1 MMNKSL
7 ILLALAASLPPVSA
21 TEKPSEIL
29 AAISAAPVYSELIA
43 TTQAQLYPASAY
55 FPFIPEVHLKI
66 NDVARLQ
73 QSFGATRY
81 GKHLGV
87 DECPQLGIKQISLGM
102 SKGTLGSIMRL
113 VMTLP
118 LAMNTTLPHG
128 ATEEDG
134 ALILGGIA
142 AFEALA
148 TQSLQQLHTIS
159 LGTTM
164 LAVEFEAGKMPPRA
178 QLYEMMGLDAPNK
191 QHEGLD
197 IWTLSEQLDGRSK
210 AMIYGLVGERELYLA
225 VGVKDEHTLVVML
238 TEDADQLPKLA
249 RTTPYVLNEPKLG
262 HNCPIQVRP
271 GHFMYLFVGGEAV
284 EGVVNNPIL
293 PELAR
298 LLAVEWRARA
308 EGAGEQK
315 QALGIAANFA
325 EKLGQT
331 LKACELR
338 TTGFYSLQGWFDG
351 HLNFESY
358 TNSENYLLAPSAPV
372 LDGLMDD
379 PDTHIAFEISEIK
392 LQIDSPLTQS
402 ELKQGM
408 LAIGRLLPVPLP
420 STELGRA
427 IDAGVSLT
435 QQLTPAWAL
444 YSSKGQTEPA
454 LCLPIKDRAIVTS
467 SLEQLLQSVSALSG
481 GGMPASLGTPDRAQ
495 AGVDSYTVGDQEIAL
510 TASSMIIGEKGSAPV
525 KKLAA
530 AALQPQTSRAGAS
543 FVLRFENAPDAE
555 DKGVEGLYI
564 RVVPNGH
571 YTQAGYIQLRL
582 KNEQ

>member
-1 MMNKSL
+1 MMKATA
-7 ILLALAASLPPVSA
+7 LALALIASLVPLNAS
-21 TEKPSEIL
+21 EKPSEIL
-29 AAISAAPVYSELIA
+29 AAISAARVSSELID

-66 NDVARLQ
+66 TDVARLQ

-81 GKHLGV
+81 GQHLGV
-87 DECPQLGIKQISLGM
+87 DECPQLGIKQVSLGM
-102 SKGTLGSIMRL
+102 SKGTLEGIMRL

-118 LAMNTTLPHG
+118 LAMNAVLPHG
-128 ATEEDG
+128 ATDEDG
-134 ALILGGIA
+134 ALIQGGIA

-164 LAVEFEAGKMPPRA
+164 LAVQFEAGKLPPRE
-178 QLYEMMGLDAPNK
+178 QLYQMMGLDAPNK

-210 AMIYGLVGERELYLA
+210 AMIYGLIGERELYLA
-225 VGVKDEHTLVVML
+225 VGVKDEHTLVVMI
-238 TEDADQLPKLA
+238 TDEAEQFQKLA
-249 RTTPYVLNEPKLG
+249 KTTSYVLNEPKLG

-315 QALGIAANFA
+315 QTVGIAANFV
-325 EKLGQT
+325 EKLAQT

-351 HLNFESY
+351 HLNFKSY

-392 LQIDSPLTQS
+392 PQIDSPLTQS
-402 ELKQGM
+402 ELKQGV
-408 LAIGRLLPVPLP
+408 LAISQLLPVSLP
-420 STELGRA
+420 STELGRS
-427 IDAGVSLT
+427 IDAGVSVT

-444 YSSKGQTEPA
+444 YSSKGQAQPA

-467 SLEQLLQSVSALSG
+467 SLEQLLQSMSALSEG
-481 GGMPASLGTPDRAQ
+481 VVPASLGMPERAQ
-495 AGVDSYTVGDQEIAL
+495 VGVDSYTVGDQEIAL
-510 TASSMIIGEKGSAPV
+510 TASSMIIGEKESSPV

-530 AALQPQTSRAGAS
+530 AALQPQTPRAGAS

-564 RVVPNGH
+564 RVLPNGD
-571 YTQAGYIQLRL
+571 YTQTGYIQLRL
-582 KNEQ
+582 KNE